1 VEKGLKILFEKIVM
15 KKFVVVYRVPVE
27 IAEKWKKETPPE
39 EMKKQD
45 EKLGQDMMAWL
56 KKYDKEIVDKG
67 LPLGKNTRLS
77 VDGVQ
82 AVTNDMNYYCVIE
95 GESVDDVVA
104 ILKDGGHLMIPGAYM
119 DIMEVPHMT
128 PSQAT

>member
-1 VEKGLKILFEKIVM
+1 M

-45 EKLGQDMMAWL
+45 EKLGVEMMAWL

-82 AVTNDMNYYCVIE
+82 SVANDMNYYCVIE
-95 GESVDDVVA
+95 GESVDDVIA
-104 ILKDGGHLMIPGAYM
+104 ILKDGSHLMIPGAYM

-128 PSQAT
+128 PSQAA